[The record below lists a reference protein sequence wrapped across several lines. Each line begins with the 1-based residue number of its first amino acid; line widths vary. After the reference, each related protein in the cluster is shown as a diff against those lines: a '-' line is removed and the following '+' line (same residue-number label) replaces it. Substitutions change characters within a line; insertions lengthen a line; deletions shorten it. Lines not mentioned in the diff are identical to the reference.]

1 MSLQIRTFL
10 PQDKK
15 QILAMVTDFYSS
27 PAFVHPIPVQHFAD
41 AFGEMTLD
49 RGLYRGLA
57 ILDETG
63 ICGYC
68 QLTFSMS
75 TEAGGMVVW
84 VEELYLAPACRGKGY
99 GGKVLQFLKTEYAG
113 RAARI
118 RLEVTAA
125 NPRARALYEREGF
138 ALLNYTQMVLEDF

>member
-1 MSLQIRTFL
+1 MLQIRTFL
-10 PQDKK
+10 PQDKEK
-15 QILAMVTDFYSS
+15 ILALVADFYNSS
-27 PAFVHPIPVQHFAD
+27 AFLHRIPVQNFAD
-41 AFGEMTLD
+41 AFDEMVAD

-57 ILDETG
+57 VLDETG
-63 ICGYC
+63 LCGYG

-84 VEELYLAPACRGKGY
+84 VEELYLTPACRGKGY
-99 GGKVLQFLKTEYAG
+99 GSKVLQFIKKEYTG

-138 ALLNYTQMVLEDF
+138 ALLNYTQMILEDF

>member
-1 MSLQIRTFL
+1 MLQIHTFL
-10 PQDKK
+10 PQQKEE
-15 QILAMVTDFYSS
+15 ILALVNAFYTS
-27 PAFVHPIPVQHFAD
+27 PAFLHPIPLQNIAD
-41 AFGEMTLD
+41 AFDEMVAD

-63 ICGYC
+63 LCGYC

-84 VEELYLAPACRGKGY
+84 VEELYLTPACRNKGY
-99 GGKVLQFLKTEYAG
+99 GSKVLEFIKKEYAG

-138 ALLNYTQMVLEDF
+138 TVLNYTQMVLEDF

>member
-1 MSLQIRTFL
+1 MNREFPDTPHLNDKLNLETARIHWHELQT
-10 PQDKK
+10 
-15 QILAMVTDFYSS
+15 
-27 PAFVHPIPVQHFAD
+27 HFA
-41 AFGEMTLD
+41 
-49 RGLYRGLA
+49 R
-57 ILDETG
+57 
-63 ICGYC
+63 
-68 QLTFSMS
+68 
-75 TEAGGMVVW
+75 GMVVW

-138 ALLNYTQMVLEDF
+138 TVLNYTQMVLEDF

>member
-1 MSLQIRTFL
+1 MLQIRTFL

-15 QILAMVTDFYSS
+15 DILALVEDFYTS
-27 PAFVHPIPVQHFAD
+27 PAFLHQIPVQNFAA
-41 AFGEMTLD
+41 AFDEMAAD

-63 ICGYC
+63 LCGYC

-84 VEELYLAPACRGKGY
+84 VEELYLTPPCRGKGY
-99 GGKVLQFLKTEYAG
+99 GSSVLQFIKSEYAG

-125 NPRARALYEREGF
+125 NPRARTLYEREGF
-138 ALLNYTQMVLEDF
+138 TVLDYTQMVLEDF